1 MPYLNIVTNQE
12 VSDEQTLLKVASQ
25 TVALASGKP
34 ESYVMVELEHKTS
47 MLFGG
52 TDAPLAFLDYRAL
65 GLPSDRQ
72 SFSDALCQMITDQL
86 GIDGGRIYISMTD
99 SERQNWGWN
108 HGTF

>member
-12 VSDEQTLLKVASQ
+12 VKDEASLLKAASQ
-25 TVALASGKP
+25 TISKVSGKP
-34 ESYVMVELEHKTS
+34 ESYVMVAVEQKAN

-52 TDAPLAFLDYRAL
+52 SDAPTAILDYRAL
-65 GLPSDRQ
+65 GLPGDRQ
-72 SFSDALCQMITDQL
+72 AFSDALCTLINEQL

-108 HGTF
+108 HSTF